1 MTESIINT
9 SAPYFVYFVIFP
21 PSAGGDGFLP
31 GLFILFYTSKLSIKI
46 EFIVLETVLYQ
57 KHFYAEGS
65 FLCKNENNVQSEG
78 SGEKGYRKNISQNV
92 QYCQKHSLLSF
103 LSFYLTFTI

>member
-9 SAPYFVYFVIFP
+9 SAPYFVYSVIFP
-21 PSAGGDGFLP
+21 PSAEGDGFIP

-46 EFIVLETVLYQ
+46 EFTVLETVLYQ

-65 FLCKNENNVQSEG
+65 FLCKNENAQSAAK
-78 SGEKGYRKNISQNV
+78 GEKEIEEITLNKYV
-92 QYCQKHSLLSF
+92 QYCQKHSFPSF